1 MANATNTLV
10 GRSVGH
16 EWAVSVATSGH
27 FCWPPTGSSYWPLTT
42 GNRRF
47 HPDAVEAV
55 RRIRLF
61 LDAGLPLTVVSQV
74 MPCFVHD
81 GARLHACVADYL
93 HDHMDT
99 VRERIEALDEQR
111 DTIERLQ
118 RLVVA

>member
-1 MANATNTLV
+1 MTGQQDGTLSI
-10 GRSVGH
+10 GELSARTG
-16 EWAVSVATSGH
+16 VSVRALRYYEQHDLLEAERNG
-27 FCWPPTGSSYWPLTT
+27 T

-47 HPDAVEAV
+47 RPDAIETV

-61 LDAGLPLTVVSQV
+61 HDAGLPLAVVSQV
-74 MPCFVHD
+74 MPCFLRD

-99 VRERIEALDEQR
+99 VRERIESLDERR

-118 RLVVA
+118 QLVVA